1 MLGNARLVK
10 RPVLS
15 YPSLSSGGPT
25 REKVSRH
32 RLRITVGSRRS
43 PAVLPSRTMEEP
55 TPPSKGLLQVDDV
68 YPLHLAEIDCFLL
81 AAKKKKRRKI
91 FNDDKKRRRKKFNYL
106 WRSFVINH
114 NKSLQLNVIW

>member
-1 MLGNARLVK
+1 MPGNTRLVK

-55 TPPSKGLLQVDDV
+55 TPSSKDLLQVDDV
-68 YPLHLAEIDCFLL
+68 YPLHLVEIDCFLSNCKKKKKK
-81 AAKKKKRRKI
+81 KKKKRKE
-91 FNDDKKRRRKKFNYL
+91 KK
-106 WRSFVINH
+106 
-114 NKSLQLNVIW
+114 